1 MAGSSSGTEG
11 SFKVTPDLPRLAGFG
26 MSASLAAPHEAGMHV
41 DAASPESPNG
51 RRRFVEFFLGGSLF
65 ASAFS
70 FLYPI
75 ARYLIPPPAADMG
88 GDTVVAA
95 RVGELKPNSGKIF
108 RFGNKP
114 GLLVLTREG
123 EYRALS
129 ATCTHLDCT
138 VQYRN
143 ETGDVW
149 CACHNGTYDITG
161 RNVSGPPPRP
171 LESFQ
176 VHVRGEEVV
185 VTRQQKA

>member
-1 MAGSSSGTEG
+1 MAEDRSSSSMAET
-11 SFKVTPDLPRLAGFG
+11 
-26 MSASLAAPHEAGMHV
+26 
-41 DAASPESPNG
+41 PNG

-65 ASAFS
+65 ASALS

-75 ARYLIPPPAADMG
+75 TRYLIPPPATDLG
-88 GDTVVAA
+88 SDTVVAA
-95 RVGELKPNSGKIF
+95 RVGDLKPNSGKIF
-108 RFGNKP
+108 RFGNRP
-114 GLLVLTREG
+114 GLLILTREG

-138 VQYRN
+138 VQHRP

-149 CACHNGTYDITG
+149 CACHNGTYDTTG
-161 RNVSGPPPRP
+161 RNISGPPPRP

-176 VHVRGEEVV
+176 VHVRGEEIV